1 MQLSSGLAA
10 FVVNEVPLYE
20 PCGEGPHTYVRIE
33 KMGLTT
39 RDAITV
45 VADRAGVRAR
55 DVGTAGQKDKFART
69 TQWMSL
75 PPGAKEFTAGEQL
88 SDSLQILDVSHH
100 GNKLRTGHLKGNGF
114 ELTFDVDD
122 AALPEIRQV
131 MDRIASE
138 GMRNYYGPQRFGRG
152 LNNVTAARQWAYGH
166 TRMRGKSARF
176 KEELYASVL
185 QSEVFNRYLT
195 ARSDVDEGLLDGE
208 VVRLDRTRSVFVVED
223 VPKELERFDSGDL
236 IPTGPMFGPKMVRA
250 HGRALLLEDAAEAEI
265 NLDDDARVVVARR
278 GKGTRRDLIVRPTGT
293 RAEVASP
300 GRVVVCFTL
309 PSGSY
314 ATQLARELTR
324 LSWDQPLRPTV
335 E

>member
-1 MQLSSGLAA
+1 MVRAMNPHTPPIQFADIELPSMQLSSGLAA

-138 GMRNYYGPQRFGRG
+138 GMRNYYGP
-152 LNNVTAARQWAYGH
+152 V
-166 TRMRGKSARF
+166 
-176 KEELYASVL
+176 
-185 QSEVFNRYLT
+185 
-195 ARSDVDEGLLDGE
+195 EG
-208 VVRLDRTRSVFVVED
+208 
-223 VPKELERFDSGDL
+223 
-236 IPTGPMFGPKMVRA
+236 
-250 HGRALLLEDAAEAEI
+250 
-265 NLDDDARVVVARR
+265 
-278 GKGTRRDLIVRPTGT
+278 
-293 RAEVASP
+293 
-300 GRVVVCFTL
+300 
-309 PSGSY
+309 
-314 ATQLARELTR
+314 
-324 LSWDQPLRPTV
+324 
-335 E
+335 

>member
-1 MQLSSGLAA
+1 
-10 FVVNEVPLYE
+10 
-20 PCGEGPHTYVRIE
+20 
-33 KMGLTT
+33 
-39 RDAITV
+39 
-45 VADRAGVRAR
+45 
-55 DVGTAGQKDKFART
+55 
-69 TQWMSL
+69 
-75 PPGAKEFTAGEQL
+75 
-88 SDSLQILDVSHH
+88 
-100 GNKLRTGHLKGNGF
+100 
-114 ELTFDVDD
+114 
-122 AALPEIRQV
+122 
-131 MDRIASE
+131 
-138 GMRNYYGPQRFGRG
+138 
-152 LNNVTAARQWAYGH
+152 
-166 TRMRGKSARF
+166 MRGKSARF